1 MAATATGPFR
11 QTNRGTHETRAF
23 YSGARQDYDQE
34 IVTVVNDDFFFRPDY
49 VTTTADLTATTAVK
63 NASWLLLF
71 DGAGTSQGIT
81 IEDTAG
87 GVMKIASDSTATSKG
102 AVLTNYAE
110 IFKPTAGKT
119 AWAKAKVALEDVDKS
134 TFFFGLAKRPGTFTT
149 SAHPVAAGN
158 PKIGFGSMTASSTSL
173 SWISSATGTS
183 SATCTTLADY
193 VATTGVGFV
202 TLGLRVNGTSSVDF
216 FLDDKFVTSV
226 STAANIPSEELA
238 LFLVQGNATSGAAT
252 TQSLFVDYI
261 NVDVTK

>member
-1 MAATATGPFR
+1 MASGTGPFT
-11 QTNRGTHETRAF
+11 QAFRGTHETRAF
-23 YSGARQDYDQE
+23 YSGARQDYDQG
-34 IVTVVNDDFFFRPDY
+34 IVKVIKDDFFFRPDY
-49 VTTTADLTATTAVK
+49 VTTTADMTATTAVK
-63 NASWLLLF
+63 NAAWLILF

-87 GVMKIASDSTATSKG
+87 GVLKLASDSTATSKG
-102 AVLTNYAE
+102 AAITNYSE
-110 IFKPTAGKT
+110 IFKPTASKT
-119 AWAKAKVALEDVDKS
+119 AWVKAKVALEDVDKS

-149 SAHPVAAGN
+149 SGHPVAAAN

-226 STAANIPSEELA
+226 TTAANIPSEELA
-238 LFLVQGNATSGAAT
+238 LFLVHGNATSGAAT
-252 TQSLFVDYI
+252 TQSLFCDYI
-261 NVDVTK
+261 DVDVTK